1 MTLKVRIWHF
11 WSADLQVLVRYMK
24 LTEGSFLSVA
34 NAGLR
39 TGCGSWNSN
48 LKSHLQYWVNYTKYF
63 LVLWM
68 TWIIKKKIIVPQEL
82 KNYSFYRIEFEIWI
96 RNMNSWLAAIV
107 ENVKEISNLF
117 IWSGSLLC
125 SFISLSFVNIDF

>member
-1 MTLKVRIWHF
+1 MN
-11 WSADLQVLVRYMK
+11 DLD
-24 LTEGSFLSVA
+24 
-34 NAGLR
+34 
-39 TGCGSWNSN
+39 
-48 LKSHLQYWVNYTKYF
+48 H
-63 LVLWM
+63 
-68 TWIIKKKIIVPQEL
+68 KKKIIVPQEL

-125 SFISLSFVNIDF
+125 SFIAFVNIDFQ

>member
-68 TWIIKKKIIVPQEL
+68 TWIIKKKIIVPQEV